1 MRIRIKRH
9 GQLKDFDLH
18 INPLVLYPFVL
29 HCVVEC
35 ITYATKLVIM

>member
-9 GQLKDFDLH
+9 GQFIDFELH
-18 INPLVLYPFVL
+18 INPLALYPFAL

-35 ITYATKLVIM
+35 ITYVTKLVIM